1 MRNVVEAKLLPV
13 IPFLFVFAERTRTG
27 DILSKVWGTSELSD
41 DKTVDNWVSYDENSW
56 RTRIIMKKLV
66 EEILSTNKY
75 LFWAFTGIFGCRYNV
90 WFDKESRDDLAT
102 FWMRIA
108 WLCQIFFD
116 FLCTNF
122 CVFFSKV
129 FVYYDFAVFVDKLF
143 NDEIG
148 CSSSVSKITTKNIVK
163 NLIFEFFC

>member
-1 MRNVVEAKLLPV
+1 MRNIIEAKLLSA
-13 IPFLFVFAERTRTG
+13 IPFLFVFAERARTG
-27 DILSKVWGTSELSD
+27 DVLSKVWRSFKLCD
-41 DKTVDNWVSYDENSW
+41 DKTVDNRISYDKNGR
-56 RTRIIMKKLV
+56 RTRIIMKELV
-66 EEILSTNKY
+66 EKILSTNED

-129 FVYYDFAVFVDKLF
+129 CVYYDFAVFVDKFF
-143 NDEIG
+143 NDKIS